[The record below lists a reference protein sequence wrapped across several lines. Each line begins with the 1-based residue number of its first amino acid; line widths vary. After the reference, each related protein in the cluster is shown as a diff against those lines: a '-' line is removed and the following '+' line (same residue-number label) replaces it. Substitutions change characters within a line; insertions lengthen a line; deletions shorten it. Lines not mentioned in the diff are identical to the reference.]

1 MTTLTITALTKDFKG
16 TKVLKGI
23 DVSMRSGEFVS
34 LLGPSGCGKT
44 TLLRCIAGLESPTSG
59 TIEIAGQD
67 VTKLPPEKR
76 HLGMMFQSYALFPHM
91 SVAENVRFGLRM
103 SGEKSKTEQKELA
116 VRALERVQ
124 MGHLADRM
132 PAQLSGGQQQRVALA
147 RAIAFEP
154 RVLLLDEPLS
164 NLDAR
169 LREDMQV
176 ELKELHRTLGL
187 TTVFVTHDQEEAM
200 SLSDRIV
207 LMNGGIIEQEG
218 APAAL
223 YSTPLTPFAADFIGA
238 ANLLPATRS
247 GAVATLEGTAVQ
259 VPLTGAGSDGS
270 GEVVLR
276 QEDLH
281 LSPAAGP
288 GAPVPVEVIAHVY
301 RGADVVY
308 IVELAGRRLRVV
320 RPRHE
325 DPLPEGPAGL
335 GWRDGAVLWIPAA

>member
-16 TKVLKGI
+16 TSVLKGI
-23 DVSMRSGEFVS
+23 DLTMQSGEFVS

-44 TLLRCIAGLESPTSG
+44 TLLRCIAGLESPSGG

-91 SVAENVRFGLRM
+91 SVRENVRFGLRM
-103 SGEKSKTEQKELA
+103 SGEKSKSEQKELA
-116 VRALERVQ
+116 NRALERVQ
-124 MGHLADRM
+124 MAHLADRS

-169 LREDMQV
+169 LREDMQI

-207 LMNGGIIEQEG
+207 LMNGGVVEQEG
-218 APAAL
+218 APAEL
-223 YSTPLTPFAADFIGA
+223 YGSPRTPFAADFIGA
-238 ANLLPATRS
+238 ANLLPAVRTGS
-247 GAVATLEGTAVQ
+247 SAVLDGADVTVPFTADGAD
-259 VPLTGAGSDGS
+259 GAGT
-270 GEVVLR
+270 VMLR
-276 QEDLH
+276 QEDLR
-281 LSPAAGP
+281 L
-288 GAPVPVEVIAHVY
+288 GAHVDGVTPVPVEIITQVY
-301 RGADVVY
+301 RGADIVY
-308 IVELAGRRLRVV
+308 VIELAGERLRVV

-325 DPLPEGPAGL
+325 TTLPAGAAAL
-335 GWRDGAVLWIPAA
+335 GWRDGAALWISA

>member
-16 TKVLKGI
+16 TSVLKGI
-23 DVSMRSGEFVS
+23 DLRMRSGEFVS

-44 TLLRCIAGLESPTSG
+44 TLLRCIAGLESPSGG

-67 VTKLPPEKR
+67 VTRLPPEKR

-91 SVAENVRFGLRM
+91 SVLENVRFGLRM
-103 SGEKSKTEQKELA
+103 AGDRPKAEQKELA
-116 VRALERVQ
+116 MRALERVQ
-124 MGHLADRM
+124 MAHLAGRS

-169 LREDMQV
+169 LREDMQI

-207 LMNGGIIEQEG
+207 LMNGGVVEQEG
-218 APAAL
+218 APAEL
-223 YSTPLTPFAADFIGA
+223 YGTPRTPFAADFIGA
-238 ANLLPATRS
+238 ANLLDATRTGS
-247 GAVATLEGTAVQ
+247 TATLD
-259 VPLTGAGSDGS
+259 GSDVRVAVTGEGADGRGS
-270 GEVVLR
+270 VMLR
-276 QEDLH
+276 QEDLR
-281 LSPAAGP
+281 LSAVTGDA
-288 GAPVPVEVIAHVY
+288 APVPVQILTHVY

-308 IVELAGRRLRVV
+308 VVEFGERRLRIVA
-320 RPRHE
+320 PRHE
-325 DPLPEGPAGL
+325 ELLAPGPAAL
-335 GWRDGAVLWIPAA
+335 GWRDGSALWIGA

>member
-1 MTTLTITALTKDFKG
+1 MTTLTITSLTKDFKG
-16 TKVLKGI
+16 TSVLKGI
-23 DVSMRSGEFVS
+23 ALSVQSGEFVS

-44 TLLRCIAGLESPTSG
+44 TLLRCIAGLESPSGG

-91 SVAENVRFGLRM
+91 SVVENVRFGLRM

-124 MGHLADRM
+124 MGHLADRA

-207 LMNGGIIEQEG
+207 LMNAGVIEQEG
-218 APAAL
+218 APAEL
-223 YSTPLTPFAADFIGA
+223 YGAPRTPFAADFIGA
-238 ANLLPATRS
+238 ANLLPASRA
-247 GAVATLEGTAVQ
+247 GAVATLDGTAIQ
-259 VPLTGAGSDGS
+259 VPLTAEGPDGG

-276 QEDLH
+276 QEDLR
-281 LSPAAGP
+281 LSPVVGSD
-288 GAPVPVEVIAHVY
+288 APVAVEVITHVY
-301 RGADVVY
+301 RGADIVY

-325 DPLPEGPAGL
+325 PPIALGTAGL
-335 GWRDGAVLWIPAA
+335 GWREGAVLWISGH

>member
-1 MTTLTITALTKDFKG
+1 MTTLKIKSLTKDFSG
-16 TKVLKGI
+16 TAVLKGI
-23 DVSMRSGEFVS
+23 DLTMNSGEFVS

-44 TLLRCIAGLESPTSG
+44 TLLRCIAGLEAPSTG
-59 TIEIAGQD
+59 RIEIGGQD
-67 VTKLPPEKR
+67 VTDLPPEKR

-91 SVAENVRFGLRM
+91 SVIENVRFGLRM
-103 SGEKSKTEQKELA
+103 AGDKPKAEQKALA

-124 MGHLADRM
+124 MGHLADRS

-169 LREDMQV
+169 LREDMQI

-207 LMNGGIIEQEG
+207 LMNGGVVEQEG
-218 APAAL
+218 APGEL
-223 YSTPLTPFAADFIGA
+223 YGQPRTRFAADFIGA
-238 ANLLPATRS
+238 ANVIPADRVGGSATVTGTDVRIPVAHV
-247 GAVATLEGTAVQ
+247 GADGT
-259 VPLTGAGSDGS
+259 GC
-270 GEVVLR
+270 VVLR

-281 LSPAAGP
+281 LQTAVSDH
-288 GAPVPVEVIAHVY
+288 APVPVTILTHVY
-301 RGADVVY
+301 RGADLVY
-308 IVELAGRRLRVV
+308 VAELAGQRVRVV

-325 DPLPEGPAGL
+325 DVVPAGPAAL
-335 GWRDGAVLWIPAA
+335 GWRDDSALWIAD